1 MSRTV
6 VHYTD
11 ASIFGGAEQ
20 MILTLL
26 AGLDHGRWSP
36 ILLHHGEAGLGEL
49 IEGSRRLNV
58 RTVEVPRHRT
68 GRAIRSFLHQARPA
82 IFHAH
87 LNWPLACSDALV
99 AAALARV
106 PGVVAT
112 QQLFVR
118 IRSRRRILRHRFLSL
133 AVDRYIAVSHHMAK
147 LLREVCVFGRRKVGV
162 VHNGIALQPFEREVC
177 PSLRRSLYGGEE
189 RPIVLTLARL
199 AEQKGIGYLIEAAA
213 RVPETLFAVAGDGP
227 ERAALEAKAGALG
240 VRDRVLFLGHR
251 RDTPDLLAS
260 CDLFVLPSLYEGL
273 PVSVLEAMAS
283 AKPVV
288 ATAVGGTDEAVEDTV
303 TGFLVPPRDPDALAE
318 AIRTVLADRPLA
330 ERLGAEGRRRVRR
343 DFSAEG
349 VAAGTTGIYEGLL
362 RKPEAG
368 VS

>member
-6 VHYTD
+6 VHFTD

-26 AGLDHGRWSP
+26 AGLDHGHWSP
-36 ILLHHGEAGLGEL
+36 ILLHHDEAGLAEL
-49 IEGSRRLNV
+49 IDGSRRLNV
-58 RTVEVPRHRT
+58 RTVEVPRHQTR
-68 GRAIRSFLHQARPA
+68 RAIGSFLRQVRPT

-87 LNWPLACSDALV
+87 LNWPLACSDGLV
-99 AAALARV
+99 AAALSWV

-118 IRSRRRILRHRFLSL
+118 IQSRRRILRHRLLSL
-133 AVDRYIAVSHHMAK
+133 AVDRYIAVSHHMAT
-147 LLREVCVFGRRKVGV
+147 LLREVCVFGARKVLV
-162 VHNGIALQPFEREVC
+162 VHNGIPLPPFERK
-177 PSLRRSLYGGEE
+177 SRIDLRRSLAGGED

-199 AEQKGIGYLIEAAA
+199 APQKGIGFLIEAAA
-213 RVPETLFAVAGDGP
+213 RVPEALFAVAGDGP
-227 ERAALEAKAGALG
+227 ERAALEAKADVFG

-288 ATAVGGTDEAVEDTV
+288 ATAVGGTDEAVEDAV
-303 TGFLVPPRDPDALAE
+303 TGLLVPPSDPGALAE
-318 AIRTVLADRPLA
+318 AIRKVIADRPLA
-330 ERLGAEGRRRVRR
+330 ERLGAEGLRRVRR
-343 DFSAEG
+343 EFSAES
-349 VAAGTTGIYEGLL
+349 VAARTAEIYQALATG
-362 RKPEAG
+362 REARAN
-368 VS
+368 